1 MYQPIEIFLI
11 LLLLGL
17 FVAVILLISKYNK
30 KTLERTKATL
40 AKKGLKQERLS
51 CKQAIVNFFAKAF
64 DFKSRAALS
73 ELWWIVLCIIFPM
86 NVIEKMWPMVWLFLL
101 LFFIV
106 PLLSL
111 SVRRFR
117 DVGISPVIAIS
128 IFFLKP
134 IIEAIGAAN
143 FNGMWVLWFFLLG
156 LVCLV
161 VQVWAVFRASDPFDN
176 KFGKIPN
183 VIPLNKKENNPQ
195 KTNISI
201 TNTLQKIYFKTIK
214 NTGNIRLLFVLGIIC
229 SFICLNNVYDS
240 YSWHKLYNNSYSLW
254 NFLWVIFWF
263 YVPFFVVF
271 LIKFIID
278 GYKQEKKKNTNKK

>member
-1 MYQPIEIFLI
+1 MGLFEFLFF
-11 LLLLGL
+11 LLFLGL
-17 FVAVILLISKYNK
+17 FIGAVLLIVRYNK
-30 KTLERTKATL
+30 KTLKRTKDTL
-40 AKKGLKQERLS
+40 AKNGLKQERLS
-51 CKQAIVNFFAKAF
+51 CKQAIINFFAKAF

-73 ELWWIVLCIIFPM
+73 ELWWIVLCIILPM
-86 NVIEKMWPMVWLFLL
+86 NVIEKIWPMVWLFLL
-101 LFFIV
+101 LFLII

-111 SVRRFR
+111 NVRRFR
-117 DVGISPVIAIS
+117 DVGVSPVIAIS

-161 VQVWAVFRASDPFDN
+161 VQVWVAFRASDPFDN

-183 VIPLNKKENNPQ
+183 VIPLNKKE
-195 KTNISI
+195 KTPSKQNISV
-201 TNTLQKIYFKTIK
+201 TKTLQKVYFNTIK

-240 YSWHKLYNNSYSLW
+240 YSYNNLYNSTYSLW

-263 YVPFFVVF
+263 YAPFLVVF
-271 LIKFIID
+271 PIKYIID
-278 GYKQEKKKNTNKK
+278 GYKQDKGGK